1 MKKIYL
7 TEDNV
12 FDIIEI
18 GKTIRLFYDDFNQ
31 GTFDFV
37 PYLFR
42 SELRVPLDIIN
53 NYDSRGFNNYE
64 VNIAS
69 VNPKYDEKIKK
80 HIKIDNGKITF
91 NMFWGLYLYGYDP
104 NEFEKQA
111 DKDEFFDKM
120 QFALYF
126 SNARSD
132 DDKLY
137 LCRGSGAERVFIGET
152 MS

>member
-1 MKKIYL
+1 MKKTYI

-18 GKTIRLFYDDFNQ
+18 GKKIRLFYDDFNQ
-31 GTFDFV
+31 GTFEFV

-42 SELRVPLDIIN
+42 SELRVPLDVIN
-53 NYDSRGFNNYE
+53 NINSGCNGPDYE
-64 VNIAS
+64 VNIQS

-80 HIKIDNGKITF
+80 HVEIDNGIISI

-126 SNARSD
+126 SNARVNNN
-132 DDKLY
+132 KLY
-137 LCRGSGAERVFIGET
+137 LCRGSGAERVFIN
-152 MS
+152 